1 MKKVQFGKKKIS
13 AKVFY
18 SAAVVCLVAIGAAT
32 YVSVDRSL
40 SDLQNETTSRIEA
53 SAPSVD
59 DTGVGKQVNEPVSD
73 IPVESSPPEEKREPI
88 ASGAFIMPINGEI
101 IQGFS
106 NGQLIKSQTLSDW
119 RTHDGI
125 DILAEAAT
133 PVKAI
138 GDGKVT
144 EVREDAMWGVCV
156 VIDHY
161 NGYVGYYY
169 GLSENLNVKQDAEV
183 KIGDTIGS
191 VGPIAAE
198 SALESHLHFG
208 IKNLGNWID
217 PVSVIPQD

>member
-18 SAAVVCLVAIGAAT
+18 SAAAVCLVAIGAAT
-32 YVSVDRSL
+32 YVSVDKSL

-53 SAPSVD
+53 AAPSMEEAD
-59 DTGVGKQVNEPVSD
+59 LGKQVNEPVSD
-73 IPVESSPPEEKREPI
+73 IPVEPSVEESVEPV
-88 ASGAFIMPINGEI
+88 ASAAFIMPVNGEI
-101 IQGFS
+101 IEGFS
-106 NGQLIKSQTLSDW
+106 NGQLVKSQTLSDW

-125 DILAEAAT
+125 DIKTEATT

-144 EVREDAMWGVCV
+144 EIREDAMWGVCV

-169 GLSENLNVKQDAEV
+169 GLTEALNVKQDAEV
-183 KIGDTIGS
+183 KIGDVIGA
-191 VGPIAAE
+191 VGSIAAE

-208 IKNLGNWID
+208 LKNLGEWID
-217 PVSVIPQD
+217 PISVIPQD

>member
-13 AKVFY
+13 SKVFY
-18 SAAVVCLVAIGAAT
+18 SAAAVCLVAIGAAT
-32 YVSVDRSL
+32 YVSVDKSL
-40 SDLQNETTSRIEA
+40 SDLGNETTSRIEA
-53 SAPSVD
+53 AAPSMEETD
-59 DTGVGKQVNEPVSD
+59 LGQQVNEPVSD
-73 IPVESSPPEEKREPI
+73 IPVEPSVEESAEPT
-88 ASGAFIMPINGEI
+88 ASAAFIMPVNGEI
-101 IQGFS
+101 IEGFS
-106 NGQLIKSQTLSDW
+106 NGQLVKSQTLSDW

-125 DILAEAAT
+125 DIKAEATT

-144 EVREDAMWGVCV
+144 EIREDAMWGVCV

-169 GLSENLNVKQDAEV
+169 GLTEALNVKQDAEV
-183 KIGDTIGS
+183 KIGDVLGS

-208 IKNLGNWID
+208 LKNLGEWID